1 MENSRASYSTVF
13 VSIFSFCILPS
24 LPVRSQPS
32 EDERGIYIGTMVA
45 VPFAQ
50 QLYHQAS
57 FSVADI
63 SMTANG
69 DLDLGYGIG
78 FAAVSG
84 KGISDHVALELTGA
98 WARQPSDL
106 VVTLP
111 RLLILGL
118 SRSGLELP
126 SGFDYGG
133 EVEVLQ
139 SKVDLLVYPVRMG
152 SGRDDG
158 AKPYLGVGMGIVR
171 SDLEMDMQM
180 DDPTRSFISALGE
193 LGAAD
198 LVPMKVDEIETNY
211 QLTLRAGLNFPFS
224 SMDLDL
230 GWQFYRTYVRGK
242 DNNSHVAGGIL
253 KYDL

>member
-1 MENSRASYSTVF
+1 MESSRVSYSTVV
-13 VSIFSFCILPS
+13 VSIFWFCVLPT
-24 LPVRSQPS
+24 LPARSQPT
-32 EDERGIYIGTMVA
+32 EDDRGIYIGTMVA

-57 FSVADI
+57 FTVADI

-84 KGISDHVALELTGA
+84 KGISDHVALELTGT
-98 WARQPSDL
+98 WSRQPSDL
-106 VVTLP
+106 AVTLP

-139 SKVDLLVYPVRMG
+139 SKIDLLLYPVRMG
-152 SGRDDG
+152 SGPEDG

-180 DDPTRSFISALGE
+180 DDPTENFISALGE

-198 LVPMKVDEIETNY
+198 LVPRRIDEIETDY
-211 QLTLRAGLNFPFS
+211 QLTLRAGLNFPIS
-224 SMDLDL
+224 GMDLDL
-230 GWQFYRTYVRGK
+230 GWQFYRTYVKGK